1 MTLQYFVTISQT
13 PRLNNVIVCN
23 WYRYITDLTLLLQ
36 HYILA
41 ERNHRL
47 PSPWD
52 SNLHLTNG
60 QTILFNKK
68 ITEFGANFDTEGA
81 FVCQTP
87 GLYAFTFYALS
98 ETGKEL
104 WLEMMK
110 NGQLIASSEL

>member
-1 MTLQYFVTISQT
+1 MRIQSPTAFTKGQT
-13 PRLNNVIVCN
+13 
-23 WYRYITDLTLLLQ
+23 
-36 HYILA
+36 
-41 ERNHRL
+41 
-47 PSPWD
+47 

-60 QTILFNKK
+60 QRILFNRK